1 MKAVRAILGNEDVNT
16 KCDPGRSRKK
26 QKKKLPPEKAGE
38 NRVKNQMPNQS
49 IPGATTDAKP
59 LKRSR
64 KCEGSR
70 LEVDEQ
76 LSQHQLST
84 KGLSVPSKADEAE
97 DEVGS

>member
-1 MKAVRAILGNEDVNT
+1 MGEDAGAAAEEGQREREAVRAILGNEDVNT

-26 QKKKLPPEKAGE
+26 QKKEHPPEKAGE

-64 KCEGSR
+64 KM
-70 LEVDEQ
+70 
-76 LSQHQLST
+76 
-84 KGLSVPSKADEAE
+84 
-97 DEVGS
+97 